1 MYMMIDGE
9 AREILPVLAMNY
21 LRREGFT
28 KPQAEAIVK
37 FMCESEAE
45 ENRLNPPYILEF
57 DPVLIKTYWVTETIG
72 EMRRLYDFDP
82 AIASAE
88 TVDQMLDALHAREV
102 SAVATGEPD
111 IIVHTWVA

>member
-1 MYMMIDGE
+1 MFIDENGS
-9 AREILPVLAMNY
+9 AREILPILAVNM
-21 LRREGFT
+21 LRRKGWT
-28 KPQAEAIVK
+28 KPQAEAVVNY
-37 FMCESEAE
+37 MCESEAE
-45 ENRLNPPYILEF
+45 ENRLNPPYALEF
-57 DPVLIKTYWVTETIG
+57 DVVLVNTYWVIETIE

-111 IIVHTWVA
+111 IIVHTFVA

>member
-1 MYMMIDGE
+1 
-9 AREILPVLAMNY
+9 
-21 LRREGFT
+21 
-28 KPQAEAIVK
+28 
-37 FMCESEAE
+37 
-45 ENRLNPPYILEF
+45 
-57 DPVLIKTYWVTETIG
+57 
-72 EMRRLYDFDP
+72 MRRLYDFDP